1 MPPSEPELQTEWIVF
16 RASPIH
22 GTGGFAR
29 IDIPVGARLLE
40 YVGEKIDKAESL
52 RRCEADNPFIF
63 ALNDHQDLDGNVS
76 WNPARLLNH
85 SCTPN
90 CDAENHD
97 GRIWIIARR
106 DIAAGEEITFNYG
119 FDLTDYQEYPCHCG
133 SADCV
138 GYMVAEVFFPHVRRQ
153 RH

>member
-76 WNPARLLNH
+76 WNPARPK
-85 SCTPN
+85 TTT
-90 CDAENHD
+90 
-97 GRIWIIARR
+97 
-106 DIAAGEEITFNYG
+106 AASGLSPGAILPPEKRSRSTTVLI
-119 FDLTDYQEYPCHCG
+119 
-133 SADCV
+133 
-138 GYMVAEVFFPHVRRQ
+138 
-153 RH
+153 